1 MSFDGSTRN
10 VVVTETVSETV
21 DEANNLSFNFS
32 QQTDINMFQPFKGS
46 YQYCWR

>member
-21 DEANNLSFNFS
+21 DEANNLSF
-32 QQTDINMFQPFKGS
+32 S
-46 YQYCWR
+46 YLVYVLLMIIVN